1 MGRIDAGGLKMPLFD
16 TTEDLFGYSK
26 KNGAT
31 KVPSKREILK
41 VSGKY
46 MLMKD
51 AIGDLSDGKKS
62 NFQVKLC

>member
-1 MGRIDAGGLKMPLFD
+1 MPLFD